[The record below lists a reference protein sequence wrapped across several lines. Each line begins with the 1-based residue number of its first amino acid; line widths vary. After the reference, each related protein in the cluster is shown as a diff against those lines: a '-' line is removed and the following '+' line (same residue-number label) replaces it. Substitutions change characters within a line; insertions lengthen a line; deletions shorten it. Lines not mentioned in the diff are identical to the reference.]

1 MGRKNKM
8 YGLIT
13 NRLEEGRTVD
23 EITIGMPITM
33 YHWSDRTCY
42 YVTEVIDQKHIKVK
56 KYRVCA
62 DREKTGGMGH
72 QNWLYFKTAKE
83 EYDYLIKYFP
93 DTRLNDEYPEEEW
106 VYRYNTWKTAYNYD
120 QKFVDDYYED
130 MKDFAK
136 KEDEMAYLEKN
147 FNNWVNNNFTAK
159 EQEKMKAGKTVTHYF
174 PLSGNI
180 SFGRRDYYYDWS
192 F

>member
-1 MGRKNKM
+1 MVKV
-8 YGLIT
+8 YGNLT
-13 NRLEEGRTVD
+13 NRFEEGKNYNKD
-23 EITIGMPITM
+23 KTIHVGDPITM

-42 YVTEVIDQKHIKVK
+42 YVTEVIDQKHIKVRR
-56 KYRVCA
+56 YRVCA

-72 QNWLYFKTAKE
+72 QNWVYFKTAKE
-83 EYDYLIKYFP
+83 EYDYLVKYFP

-106 VYRYNTWKTAYNYD
+106 AYRYNSWKRAFNYD
-120 QKFVDDYYED
+120 QKFIDDYYED

-159 EQEKMKAGKTVTHYF
+159 EQEKMKAGKTVTHYY
-174 PLSGNI
+174 PLGGKI
-180 SFGRRDYYYDWS
+180 SFGVRDYYFDWE